1 MNFTL
6 TTDEVKGFTPEQRRA
21 VLDALVAAVLADGKT
36 DAVEIAKFE
45 AEVIAIPWGLD
56 EQTLLGMVKEAQK
69 DVLALKS
76 RDDVIKLIKDVS
88 SRLPD
93 VHTREKVFFAMASI
107 MYADKIMNDAE
118 KNLLGAFA
126 LAFGLSKDVI
136 VDVAKQ
142 VKGA

>member
-6 TTDEVKGFTPEQRRA
+6 TTDEVKGFTQEQRRA
-21 VLDALVAAVLADGKT
+21 ILDALVAAVLADGKT
-36 DAVEIAKFE
+36 DPAEIAKFE
-45 AEVIAIPWGLD
+45 TEVMSIPWGLD
-56 EQTLLGMVKEAQK
+56 EQSLLALVRESQK
-69 DVLALKS
+69 GVLALKS

-88 SRLPD
+88 GQLPD

-107 MYADKIMNDAE
+107 MYADKVMNDPE

-136 VDVAKQ
+136 ADVAKQ
-142 VKGA
+142 VKGS